1 MTFIMGH
8 TAFNIFRTT
17 VRHLAANWSAYIEDN
32 DSASWTNTTETD
44 PYCKSL
50 PTYPDAVLA
59 LKIYLYI
66 SIFLVTVGLI
76 GNFINVLVMF
86 TSMRKHTSSIYIVI
100 LAMSDSTFLILEFT
114 AGLLPLLGCF
124 HFTNPLN
131 FRIIYNATSCKVVM
145 FLYNLAANYSSLLI
159 LCFTIERF
167 IAVYKPMKVKQLCT
181 MKRTRTMCVVLLV
194 IITVF
199 IMPYNFLMIGID
211 NNSRKCTPYPKWF
224 PQHSVINVVEFALF
238 RVVPVFLIAVMNI
251 CIIYKVVKHVPV
263 SEEPARNDRNRQ
275 LTLILILISTSY
287 IVLYLPELVIAAFWM
302 LLVLKNKVADYAKE
316 MWIWHKYTQSLY
328 TAAFAI
334 NFYLYVLGSRMYRE
348 NMKKTYFTIR
358 RSFRSSSA

>member
-1 MTFIMGH
+1 MAH
-8 TAFNIFRTT
+8 TALNILRTT
-17 VRHLAANWSAYIEDN
+17 VRQLVANWSTYIEDN
-32 DSASWTNTTETD
+32 DTAIWTNNTETD

-50 PTYPDAVLA
+50 PIYPDTVLA
-59 LKIYLYI
+59 LKLYLYI

-76 GNFINVLVMF
+76 GNFINILVMF
-86 TSMRKHTSSIYIVI
+86 TSMRKHSSSIYIVI
-100 LAMSDSTFLILEFT
+100 LAMSDSTFLISEFI

-124 HFTNPLN
+124 HFTHPLN

-194 IITVF
+194 IISVL
-199 IMPYNFLMIGID
+199 IMPYNFLMIGIN
-211 NNSRKCTPYPKWF
+211 NNSRRCTVYPKWF
-224 PQHSVINVVEFALF
+224 PQHSVINVVEIVVFK
-238 RVVPVFLIAVMNI
+238 VVPVFVIAVMNI

-263 SEEPARNDRNRQ
+263 SEELARNDRNNRQ

-287 IVLYLPELVIAAFWM
+287 IVLYLLYLPEIVISAFWM
-302 LLVLKNKVADYAKE
+302 VLVLKNKVADYAKE
-316 MWIWHKYTQSLY
+316 MWIWHKYAQTLY

-348 NMKKTYFTIR
+348 RMKKTYFTIR